1 MPQNIQNEGQLRKNP
16 LSEPAPTAKPDYRK
30 YLEIIGKVL
39 ALSATLGLIIGCFMA
54 FTYLKNINFISVF
67 PDVIK
72 DSSSLIAVLVV
83 IGVLIS
89 WLGMSFFSPYLL
101 LCYLSSVKD
110 YTIRKFFRTKSLLII
125 LYFIVLIYFA
135 ILITAFMEW
144 IWITHTRTLTF
155 IILLLPTIKSISST
169 IILSLP
175 VIKSFLPVI
184 KSFLP
189 VIIFLLPVIIA
200 IITLFWIWNRKQ
212 QNKNNQIIWK
222 DFRRILI
229 ESVPFILLIL
239 FIYSTTFST
248 LWFLLQ
254 LLDGIDDDI
263 WQYVLLF
270 GYGVLLIWN
279 NWIFASYLR
288 SYSKNKNK
296 NNTNVIIFSVI
307 IPFILTMLLLIGF
320 SAFAHNFPS
329 YVFTIIRFTEKPN
342 NSSWYL
348 LHNNF
353 QKNDGTQ
360 EVNGIEKADLLRLK
374 EKFQCPKDQ
383 EEQKKCSNL
392 PYQRNNALYGY
403 MAWNL
408 GNTKVFCPASVSNYR
423 NAKCQDKNKDE
434 KCDEE
439 EQNDANKTAFSQCL
453 VIDGKFLQMMDEQYI
468 GMPEK
473 ENNVSN
479 ENLQTERPIDNLPS
493 DIKIRQ

>member
-1 MPQNIQNEGQLRKNP
+1 MPQNIQNEGQLRKN
-16 LSEPAPTAKPDYRK
+16 LSSEPAPIAKPNYLK
-30 YLEIIGKVL
+30 YLENMGKVL
-39 ALSATLGLIIGCFMA
+39 TLVSTLGLIIGCGMA
-54 FTYLKNINFISVF
+54 FVYLKNIYFISVF

-72 DSSSLIAVLVV
+72 DPSSLIAVLVV

-110 YTIRKFFRTKSLLII
+110 YTIRKFFRTKLLFLI
-125 LYFIVLIYFA
+125 LNFIVFIYFS

-144 IWITHTRTLTF
+144 IWITHTQTLTF
-155 IILLLPTIKSISST
+155 IILLLPKIKSILSTFILFSPTIKSLSPT
-169 IILSLP
+169 IIL
-175 VIKSFLPVI
+175 
-184 KSFLP
+184 
-189 VIIFLLPVIIA
+189 LLPIIIV
-200 IITLFWIWNRKQ
+200 IITLFGIWYRKQ
-212 QNKNNQIIWK
+212 KNKNNQIKWKDLKWK
-222 DFRRILI
+222 DFIRILI
-229 ESVPFILLIL
+229 ESAPLILLIL

-254 LLDGIDDDI
+254 LLDGIDDI

-270 GYGVLLIWN
+270 TYGGLLIWN
-279 NWIFASYLR
+279 NWIVASYLR

-296 NNTNVIIFSVI
+296 NNTNVIISSVI
-307 IPFILTMLLLIGF
+307 IPFILTILLLIGF
-320 SAFAHNFPS
+320 SAFAPNFPS
-329 YVFTIIRFTEKPN
+329 HVFTPIGFTEKPN

-360 EVNGIEKADLLRLK
+360 EVSGIEKADLLRLK
-374 EKFQCPKDQ
+374 EKFQCSKDKDQ
-383 EEQKKCSNL
+383 EKKKICSNL

-423 NAKCQDKNKDE
+423 NAKCQDKNKDG
-434 KCDEE
+434 KCS
-439 EQNDANKTAFSQCL
+439 EQKQNEANKTAFSQCL
-453 VIDGKFLQMMDEQYI
+453 VIDGKFLQIMDEQYI

-473 ENNVSN
+473 ENNVSD
-479 ENLQTERPIDNLPS
+479 ENLQTERTISSLPS